1 MGKILRGD
9 IVWADLNP
17 TVGHKQSGLRPVLVL
32 SRDIFNE
39 KSKTAIVVPLTTQPQ
54 KAGFPFTYQPKQN
67 IGKKKVWVK
76 ILQIRTI
83 STLRISK
90 KIDHLSEHEIARVIE
105 GLNEIIG

>member
-9 IVWADLNP
+9 IAWADLNP
-17 TVGHKQSGLRPVLVL
+17 TVGHEQSGLCPVLVL

-54 KAGFPFTYQPKQN
+54 KIDFPFTYQPKQL
-67 IGKKKVWVK
+67 IRKKKVWVK

-83 STLRISK
+83 STLRINK
-90 KIDHLSEHEIARVIE
+90 KIDHLSEREIARVIE